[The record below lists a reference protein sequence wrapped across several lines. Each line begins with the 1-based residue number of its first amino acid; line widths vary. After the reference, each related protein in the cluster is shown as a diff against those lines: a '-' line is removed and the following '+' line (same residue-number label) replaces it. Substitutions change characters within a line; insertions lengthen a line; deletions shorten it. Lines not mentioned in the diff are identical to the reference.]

1 MTRIAFRKYWLLC
14 ELDGIAGLA
23 EIQRNDELMLAA
35 TDDEAVRRARC
46 EARSGCR
53 HALGAVA
60 RHQHAKH
67 RCRAYRMGLTGAE
80 GGRS

>member
-1 MTRIAFRKYWLLC
+1 VTRMAYRECWLLC

-23 EIQRNDELMLAA
+23 EIQRNDDAMLAA

-53 HALGAVA
+53 LALRVA
-60 RHQHAKH
+60 LHRRAKR
-67 RCRAYRMGLTGAE
+67 RCRAYRRGLTGAE
-80 GGRS
+80 GGLS